1 MRGLPRPPLAFS
13 VILMSNSVL
22 YVYEGFRN
30 PGDSFSYC
38 GARHYINESIPVVCE
53 QGAMLRSTK
62 DIPSRLDL
70 SGPDLVVFAGAP
82 WFWEGCTKSVKYA
95 GAYAFLQMTPN
106 VRKVAIGVGSCFLA
120 NHTKSAIESIIKSEH
135 KELQLFWKSFD
146 LIIVRDIL
154 AWWILSLV
162 GVDAVLAPCPSI
174 AVGNWYGRIS
184 VDSGTVILSEPL
196 EKNFMYSYMSK
207 EDETSYLAMVER
219 LTKAGAANMEWVL
232 KDRSTLASRSLKS
245 MCQEVEAAQ
254 ASTFFTARVH
264 AALVAM
270 GMGLRGDLLA
280 LDSRALSAKLH
291 GATLVGSHAEA
302 FCGLSDQLEAVA
314 PPVADIGDSIHHS
327 LETLL

>member
-1 MRGLPRPPLAFS
+1 
-13 VILMSNSVL
+13 MSNSIL
-22 YVYEGFRN
+22 YVYEGFKN
-30 PGDSFSYC
+30 PGDGFSYC

-53 QGAMLRSTK
+53 QSAMLRSTR

-106 VRKVAIGVGSCFLA
+106 VKKVAIGVGSCFLA
-120 NHTKSAIESIIKSEH
+120 NHTKSMIETIVKSES
-135 KELQLFWKSFD
+135 KELQLFWKFFD

-162 GVDAVLAPCPSI
+162 GVDAILAPCPSI
-174 AVGNWYGRIS
+174 AVGDWYGRIS
-184 VDSGTVILSEPL
+184 INHGTVILSEPL
-196 EKNFMYSYMSK
+196 EKNFMYSYMAK
-207 EDETSYLAMVER
+207 EDEAFYLAMVER
-219 LTKAGAANMEWVL
+219 LAKEGASDMAWVR

-245 MCQEVEAAQ
+245 MCREVEAAQ

-291 GATLVGSHAEA
+291 GANLIGSHAEA
-302 FCGLSDQLEAVA
+302 FCDLSDQLEAAA
-314 PPVADIGDSIHHS
+314 PPVADVGRAIHHS